1 MHHIFTDLSLIGYAG
16 SLSSHQATHSELSMK
31 LLHIDS
37 SILGDASASRQLSRE
52 VVDAWRAAE
61 PGIQVTYRDLAA
73 DAISHLSSASL
84 VAAGTPAE
92 LRDAAQKHE
101 AELGEST
108 IEEFL
113 AADAIVIGAPMY
125 NFTVPTQLK
134 AWIDRIAVA
143 GKTFRYTET
152 GPVGLAGGKKVIIVS
167 TAGGLHAGEP
177 SGAAHEDYLKLV
189 LGFLGVTDIEVVR
202 AQGLAYGEEPRQ
214 QAIGAARQSIAAQ
227 FAAA

>member
-1 MHHIFTDLSLIGYAG
+1 
-16 SLSSHQATHSELSMK
+16 MK

-37 SILGDASASRQLSRE
+37 SILGDASASRQLSQE
-52 VVDAWRAAE
+52 VVQAWAAAE
-61 PGIQVTYRDLAA
+61 PGVQVTYRDLAA
-73 DAISHLSSASL
+73 DAISHLSAASL

-101 AELGEST
+101 AALGENS

-125 NFTVPTQLK
+125 NFTVPSQLK

-143 GKTFRYTET
+143 GKAFRDTEND
-152 GPVGLAGGKKVIIVS
+152 PQGLAGGKKVIIVS
-167 TAGGLHAGEP
+167 TAGGLHAGQP

-189 LGFLGVTDIEVVR
+189 LGFLGITDIEVIR
-202 AQGLAYGEEPRQ
+202 AEGLAYGEEPRAN
-214 QAIGAARQSIAAQ
+214 AIKGARAEIASA
-227 FAAA
+227 FASA